1 MTAAT
6 YSVRRLQ
13 NPRVH
18 VRLYRYDR
26 TFVLL
31 CLTLAQ
37 QFSPPTNTSTPHQLI
52 CTPPLS
58 RSCAARSVP
67 PGPTDP
73 QVPSRTAALPA
84 SDQRPH
90 RTHAHPCRVTHHA
103 GSSASI
109 AASLTF
115 GGRYKALCI
124 GASEV
129 DGPAFARADAH
140 DAARGQRLTRPVRG
154 LDHMHAAVQHVRRSR
169 EGLANVNRRHEAI
182 ANR

>member
-1 MTAAT
+1 MTARCVGYKT
-6 YSVRRLQ
+6 REYMYGFIDTIVHSYSSASHLLSSSL
-13 NPRVH
+13 PRQIPVH
-18 VRLYRYDR
+18 HISSS
-26 TFVLL
+26 VLHHSL
-31 CLTLAQ
+31 
-37 QFSPPTNTSTPHQLI
+37 
-52 CTPPLS
+52 

-140 DAARGQRLTRPVRG
+140 DAARGQRLTRPVGG
-154 LDHMHAAVQHVRRSR
+154 LDHMHAAVRHVRRSR